1 MFRPFAVGAMMDL
14 IREDLAALGVTHDDF
29 VSERAMHEAGAIDRV
44 LAQLEGE
51 GLVYTGVL
59 EPPKGKLP
67 DDWEPRPQLLFRAT
81 GFGDDVDRPLK
92 KSDGSWTYF
101 AADIAYH
108 LDKYRRGFSD
118 MIDVWG
124 ADHGGYVKRM
134 QAAVK
139 AITGGKGAL
148 DVKLCQLVSL
158 FDKGE
163 PVRMSKRAG
172 TFVTL
177 RDVVEEV
184 GRDAV
189 RFTML
194 TRRNDQALDFDFA
207 KVVEQSSSNPVWYV
221 QYAHARVNSVF
232 RHARETFPGFDASI
246 AAAQGAD
253 FARLVEPLEL
263 RLIRHLALWPRLV
276 EGAAETH
283 EPHRVAFYL
292 QDLAAE
298 YHGLQTSEVRF
309 VVPDDRGLTE
319 ARLALVMAVKFVI
332 ASGLAVMGVTPVEEM
347 R

>member
-1 MFRPFAVGAMMDL
+1 V
-14 IREDLAALGVTHDDF
+14 
-29 VSERAMHEAGAIDRV
+29 
-44 LAQLEGE
+44 
-51 GLVYTGVL
+51 
-59 EPPKGKLP
+59 
-67 DDWEPRPQLLFRAT
+67 
-81 GFGDDVDRPLK
+81 
-92 KSDGSWTYF
+92 
-101 AADIAYH
+101 
-108 LDKYRRGFSD
+108 
-118 MIDVWG
+118 
-124 ADHGGYVKRM
+124 
-134 QAAVK
+134 
-139 AITGGKGAL
+139 TGGRGAL

-232 RHARETFPGFDASI
+232 RHAREIFPGFDASM
-246 AAAQGAD
+246 AAAQEAD
-253 FARLVEPLEL
+253 FSRLVEPLEL

-309 VVPDDRGLTE
+309 VVPDDRELTQ